1 MLLQEVPRES
11 VEDSTDNPFNFID
24 QE

>member
-1 MLLQEVPRES
+1 MLLREIPRES